1 MKETLKES
9 KLHLIA
15 QEDMVAY
22 TEFYP

>member
-1 MKETLKES
+1 MKEALKES
-9 KLHLIA
+9 KLHLNA